1 MIKKYALVLIVFL
14 CAFVSGFGQ
23 VTTIDFETA
32 GDGYT
37 PSTTNGTG
45 FIDVF
50 NRANPNIGGNNT
62 FFWAAEDLAV
72 NDPYIDIDPIN
83 VSGGTSFTFSIDMLA
98 NHFQDWDSTDEL
110 LITYSL
116 DGGTYQNL
124 MWVQMVPQDTS
135 NGPAALDL
143 GFDGNGDCGATT
155 TLPSLTTGTMHGCT
169 VSNNTFETFSTGTIT
184 LSSNSTLD
192 INLQFNN
199 LDAGDEGI
207 YLDNI
212 VIDVAGGTPV
222 PNITATPTT
231 ISNLDYVSGAG
242 PSGPQSFDV
251 TGDLLVAGTTIT
263 STSTNFEISLTAVGG
278 YGSSVNIPA
287 GTLNGTTTIYTRLVA
302 GLAVNTY
309 SNNTITIANAT
320 PGIGT
325 TPIITVSGEVTPAPI
340 SNDICSGAISIIAS
354 TDETCNTTTGS
365 TTGATDNNETGDCT
379 TGTENAVWYT
389 FTATA
394 TDHDIFVEGIASF
407 DAVISVISNCN
418 TNTVPSGG
426 SCTDATGGGGI
437 EELNL
442 TGLTIGNDYYI
453 QVHDYQ
459 GDLTTNGFT
468 ICVTTP
474 TPCAAPTVQPSGLT
488 LTNIT
493 GSSIDGSFT
502 ATTADEYLVVSST
515 SSTLSGNPVDGTSY
529 NTGDTI
535 GGGTIIQSSNAT
547 TFTATGLSQTTQ
559 YYFFIFGL
567 NDSSCVA
574 GPTYN
579 TTTPLTG
586 NETTITG
593 PCASESFVSMSNYS
607 SYQTS
612 INWTGD
618 NGIDWTATDS
628 RSDEDLAGDEAIML
642 RNGSLTND
650 TSFPGGCGVITFDYA
665 RIYSG
670 NSTLQVYINGTQYGG
685 NIAVTGTGSTTF
697 SATINVPGAIDVEL
711 RNSGN
716 RTLISN
722 LNWTCYSGGANP
734 ELQLVDDTATN
745 QNCGYTIDFG
755 TQGNGTNTDLT
766 FDIENNGSVDLEI
779 SSLGIIGD
787 YTIVSPAAPFNVT
800 AGNNQTV
807 TVRFTPTVIGTRTGI
822 LTINNNDL
830 DEGACTVNLTGEG
843 FIPVPE
849 IDIERNSGN
858 SIPDGAAANTAYNT
872 IFAATTMGDSSA
884 PKTFHI
890 SNEGTAD
897 LNVSSLISSN
907 NAEFAITL
915 NPGVSIIAPGT
926 EIDFEITFSPTAVGL
941 RTAVITIN
949 NDDANEGSY
958 QFDVQGNG
966 NCAGA
971 TLTLSPD
978 NGPVNTIVNVTS
990 SGSNFGVS
998 TTASINGIA
1007 ATVTIIAANEIEVT
1021 IPAGANT
1028 GSLEINDNLGCL
1040 SSSLFTVIDQL
1051 ISDCEGSTA
1060 STPSDIFISEITD
1073 HGSGSHSY
1081 VELFNGTG
1089 ATVDLS
1095 DYELRIHGNGNMTAT
1110 GTIALTGTLP
1120 NNEVFV
1126 VAFGSTQSTINYAS
1140 HGYDLAN
1147 NTSGVNSNDP
1157 IRLYKN
1163 TTWVDLWGLADY
1175 TGDDFTIA
1183 TKNYTYRR
1191 KNSGI
1196 TAPSTTWNTN
1206 DWDSFTPVDY
1216 SDIGNYDFSVGVPP
1230 IVTTQ
1235 PTDPNSNCDLTATLN
1250 VNATEGFAGGN
1261 PLAYQWYYS
1270 APGDTSWTAVTNS
1283 AIYTGATGSTLNILN
1298 TLTLNDY
1305 QYYCE
1310 VREDTATC
1318 YTASNS
1324 VRIKSAATTW
1334 DGTDWTNSTPP
1345 DINTIAIIDG
1355 DYNTLNDGG
1364 SFSACQLL
1372 VNAGNQLVIANGDY
1386 VEVANNVD
1394 VYGDGT
1400 GLDGIL
1406 VEDKGSFVQHGD
1418 GVNAGTYTL
1427 HTNAVTQVNKRT
1439 APLNNYY
1446 EYTYW
1451 SSPVENETIGNG
1463 LQEAHPTRRFW
1474 YNGQNYLDRT
1484 KETANNNATVSGQDD
1499 IDDNGDDWQ
1508 YTSNTDIMQPAVGY
1522 AAMHSQTGFGMPG
1535 ANYEY
1540 TFEGALHTGDYS
1552 APIYRNDLESLD
1564 NNWNLIGNPYASAIN
1579 ADAFLAANTVIDDNV
1594 SEITS
1599 GVTDGAIFFWSQ
1611 NSPYTDT
1618 NNGNQVLNF
1627 AQSDYAII
1635 NGVGQTSGGDGVTP
1649 DRFIPSGQAFFVS
1662 MSNTAPATTVS
1673 GDIKTADVIFNNSMR
1688 VTGNNNQFFRTENSN
1703 PHEKIW
1709 INLTSDN
1716 GVFNQILIGYV
1727 PGATNAY
1734 DGMYYDAPKNLATDS
1749 YSSLYSVI
1757 ADASGKN
1764 KLAIQGKAPESL
1776 DLDEIIPL
1784 GFTTSITEATIYN
1797 FSIAEIQGDFLINNT
1812 VYLHDK
1818 LMDVLHDLSASDYS
1832 FTSETGIFNDRFE
1845 IVFNDNRLSTNENEL
1860 SNALTMIEQPDG
1872 TVKFSTSNA
1881 LQIKNV
1887 KVYDVLGRLLYNLSG
1902 NSSTETYNLDKL
1914 SQAAYL
1920 AKVTLSND
1928 VVITKKAIKRN

>member
-23 VTTIDFETA
+23 TTIAIQDFDSSTPTWSYNISPASYNISSDYWAIRADNSDPA
-32 GDGYT
+32 GTDGDFWAIRDLD
-37 PSTTNGTG
+37 NGNG
-45 FIDVF
+45 
-50 NRANPNIGGNNT
+50 GGNFDHT
-62 FFWAAEDLAV
+62 LTLA
-72 NDPYIDIDPIN
+72 DTDISAYTN
-83 VSGGTSFTFSIDMLA
+83 VSIKFRYYTKAFDGADYLRYQIA
-98 NHFQDWDSTDEL
+98 
-110 LITYSL
+110 Y
-116 DGGTYQNL
+116 DGGTFGTVVNL
-124 MWVQMVPQDTS
+124 TKNTQTWTDVSINIPNGTSSVALRMIARQDGGSDYAGWDDFELEGTPLSGNFITVTQATGGNISPGNTNVADNADQSFTATPDACYTFTNWVV
-135 NGPAALDL
+135 
-143 GFDGNGDCGATT
+143 DGTNAGSA
-155 TLPSLTTGTMHGCT
+155 
-169 VSNNTFETFSTGTIT
+169 NTYTFTNVTADHTIT
-184 LSSNSTLD
+184 AVYTAD
-192 INLQFNN
+192 T
-199 LDAGDEGI
+199 
-207 YLDNI
+207 Y
-212 VIDVAGGTPV
+212 
-222 PNITATPTT
+222 NITATTGT
-231 ISNLDYVSGAG
+231 NGSIS
-242 PSGPQSFDV
+242 PSGTTSV
-251 TGDLLVAGTTIT
+251 TCGTDQT
-263 STSTNFEISLTAVGG
+263 
-278 YGSSVNIPA
+278 
-287 GTLNGTTTIYTRLVA
+287 
-302 GLAVNTY
+302 
-309 SNNTITIANAT
+309 
-320 PGIGT
+320 
-325 TPIITVSGEVTPAPI
+325 
-340 SNDICSGAISIIAS
+340 
-354 TDETCNTTTGS
+354 
-365 TTGATDNNETGDCT
+365 
-379 TGTENAVWYT
+379 YT
-389 FTATA
+389 FTA
-394 TDHDIFVEGIASF
+394 DSGY
-407 DAVISVISNCN
+407 AVDDVLVDGVSVGPVTSYDFTNVTGTHIISV
-418 TNTVPSGG
+418 
-426 SCTDATGGGGI
+426 
-437 EELNL
+437 
-442 TGLTIGNDYYI
+442 
-453 QVHDYQ
+453 
-459 GDLTTNGFT
+459 
-468 ICVTTP
+468 
-474 TPCAAPTVQPSGLT
+474 
-488 LTNIT
+488 
-493 GSSIDGSFT
+493 SF
-502 ATTADEYLVVSST
+502 VVY
-515 SSTLSGNPVDGTSY
+515 V
-529 NTGDTI
+529 
-535 GGGTIIQSSNAT
+535 
-547 TFTATGLSQTTQ
+547 
-559 YYFFIFGL
+559 
-567 NDSSCVA
+567 
-574 GPTYN
+574 
-579 TTTPLTG
+579 
-586 NETTITG
+586 G
-593 PCASESFVSMSNYS
+593 PCASESFNNSGNSS
-607 SYQTS
+607 SYSTE
-612 INWTGD
+612 NWTGD
-618 NGIDWTATDS
+618 NSVDWTATDS

-685 NIAVTGTGSTTF
+685 DIAVTATGSTTF
-697 SATINVPGAIDVEL
+697 STTINVPGAIDVEL
-711 RNSGN
+711 RNSGE